1 MSQDNESDLAPHPHR
16 IRLHCALGGVRF
28 PPLCANCGADATQ
41 RLRCTKAFR
50 RATGDDTPD
59 SHVVSSME
67 VPYCDA
73 CIARHQAET
82 KPPSVSTTLL
92 SGFGAGGD
100 MLGAVALGI
109 AAVFTG
115 YLALTELFR
124 ARWSACALFAGIS
137 LVFGLLARLQA
148 KTAWQNT
155 AHLRVLPQSSVT
167 LAFDFGDCSAGPF
180 ETERF
185 LCTMRDA
192 RFAAA
197 FNELNRDLEY
207 RPDSAVAMAEQ
218 RAGQRKLWLWALVFV
233 VVAVLFEIR
242 NYLK

>member
-1 MSQDNESDLAPHPHR
+1 MAQDNESELAQHPHR
-16 IRLHCALGGVRF
+16 IRLRCAPGGVRF
-28 PPLCANCGADATQ
+28 PPLCPNCGAEAMQ

-50 RATGDDTPD
+50 RATDDDTPD

-109 AAVFTG
+109 AAAFTS

-137 LVFGLLARLQA
+137 LVFGLLARFQA
-148 KTAWQNT
+148 KSAWRDT
-155 AHLRVLPQSSVT
+155 AHLRVAPQSSVT
-167 LAFDFGDCSAGPF
+167 TAFDFGDCSAGPF
-180 ETERF
+180 ETGRF

-192 RFAAA
+192 HFAAA
-197 FNELNRDLEY
+197 FSELNRALEY
-207 RPDSAVAMAEQ
+207 LPNSAVAKAEQ
-218 RAGQRKLWLWALVFV
+218 RAGQRKLWIWVLVFLA
-233 VVAVLFEIR
+233 VAVLLAWRDFF
-242 NYLK
+242 K